1 MISSKEIILKTGISR
16 ATLNNYIAL
25 DLIPRPRVGQATSE
39 TGKAVRMGF
48 FPDTVLDTI
57 NTIKDLKKKGFS
69 MSDIVEQLLRGTRY
83 GHPQSHSK
91 TAPDHIKS
99 APSDTNN
106 GKAHVATQRATLPGP
121 TTTKTHAKSPQLSLD
136 QVDCPAYMVNNLFEL
151 EWYNRYTLDSLLSD
165 AEDVSSDI
173 TERNLFSL
181 FLKTPALRQSEGFED
196 LMRFHLAIAK
206 NRMQRST
213 LLNRDD
219 ALDEDDIRLLAEL
232 YDDTEALPKGQM
244 LHRQINM
251 AARGAPENWYN
262 LYASFFREG
271 LFFVYAPL
279 DDAHSEL
286 ANLLARRDIVI
297 RDLLKKRRPY
307 LTHLS
312 VLVADLQNSV
322 KICAELP
329 PEEYFEL
336 INQIWS
342 TMAPKL
348 RKYYATHGKHV
359 GDGMVY
365 YFFPQPDCNYI
376 LNAMRCAFEM
386 KAAIAEIDRE
396 WRKRKNWM
404 NVLKLNIGLVE
415 GREWFGTYQTPT
427 QIEFTVL
434 GDSIN
439 MAGRLSDFAR
449 EGAIWV
455 TKSMLGQ
462 LSSKERGQISYGIR
476 RKSQDG
482 AEILVPNTY
491 SRISNLID
499 LNNPKHDKFRDIAV
513 IPVAEILDIETPA
526 E

>member
-1 MISSKEIILKTGISR
+1 
-16 ATLNNYIAL
+16 
-25 DLIPRPRVGQATSE
+25 
-39 TGKAVRMGF
+39 
-48 FPDTVLDTI
+48 
-57 NTIKDLKKKGFS
+57 
-69 MSDIVEQLLRGTRY
+69 MSDIVDQLLRGA
-83 GHPQSHSK
+83 HPGLPQGK
-91 TAPDHIKS
+91 AAPAPIKS
-99 APSDTNN
+99 APSDTDDRDFD
-106 GKAHVATQRATLPGP
+106 GPRAATEQAMPPSP
-121 TTTKTHAKSPQLSLD
+121 TVGTRTQPPQLSLD

-151 EWYNRYTLDSLLSD
+151 EWYNRHTLDSLLSD
-165 AEDVSSDI
+165 VEDVSSDI
-173 TERNLFSL
+173 TERNLFGL
-181 FLKTPALRQSEGFED
+181 FLKTPALRRCEGFEA

-213 LLNRDD
+213 LLNRDN

-232 YDDTEALPKGQM
+232 YDDTEAQPKGQM
-244 LHRQINM
+244 LHCQVNM

-279 DDAHSEL
+279 DEAHSEL
-286 ANLLARRDIVI
+286 ADLLARRDIVI

-386 KAAIAEIDRE
+386 KAAIAEIDKE

-462 LSSKERGQISYGIR
+462 LSSNERDKISYGIR

-491 SRISNLID
+491 SRVSNLID
-499 LNNPKHDKFRDIAV
+499 LNNPKHDKFHDIAV

-526 E
+526 